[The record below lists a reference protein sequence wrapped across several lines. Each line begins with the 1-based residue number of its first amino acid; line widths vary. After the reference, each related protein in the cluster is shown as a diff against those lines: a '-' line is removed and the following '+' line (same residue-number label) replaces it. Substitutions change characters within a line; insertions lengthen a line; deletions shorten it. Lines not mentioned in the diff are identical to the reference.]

1 VSYLEIYAL
10 VGSSGTGKSHRAAV
24 VANRLEVQAI
34 IDDGL
39 LIQGNQII
47 AGTSAKRQSTRLGAI
62 KAALFM
68 DENRAQEMKEAIDK
82 LAPARILI
90 LGTSD
95 RMVTRITGR
104 LGLPSPQKTMNI
116 EEFASEKE
124 IRKAKYLRTHFSKH
138 VIPAPTLEVEKS
150 FPGTLVDPL
159 HVFLKKKETP
169 GKKEWLEQSIIRP
182 SFTLDGKLTIADR
195 AIIIIAGYAAQS
207 VAGVTST
214 GNITVNV
221 EQEGII
227 TIDISSTIAYGLP
240 VHHVAFELQ
249 RQIDLTVEKIT
260 GLQVRK
266 VNVLVKSLSFP
277 KAKSVKRTIPYSKP
291 FS

>member
-1 VSYLEIYAL
+1 MEIYAL

-24 VANRLEVQAI
+24 VANQLEAQAI

-47 AGTSAKRQSTRLGAI
+47 AGTSAKRQPTRIGAI

-68 DENRAQEMKEAIDK
+68 DDNRAQEMIEAIDK
-82 LAPARILI
+82 LAPTNILI

-95 RMVTRITGR
+95 RMAKRISSR
-104 LGLPSPQKTMNI
+104 LGLPSPQKIINI
-116 EEFASEKE
+116 EEVASDKE

-138 VIPAPTLEVEKS
+138 VIPAPTLEVKKS

-159 HVFLKKKETP
+159 HIFLKKKETP
-169 GKKEWLEQSIIRP
+169 GKREWLEQSIVRP
-182 SFTLDGKLTIADR
+182 TFTINGKLTIADR
-195 AIIIIAGYAAQS
+195 VISTIANYASQS

-214 GNITVNV
+214 GRIVVNV

-227 TIDISSTIAYGLP
+227 TIDISPTIAYGQP
-240 VHHVAFELQ
+240 VHKVAVEMQ
-249 RQIDLTVEKIT
+249 HQIELTVEAIT

-266 VNVLVKSLSFP
+266 VNVMVKGLSF
-277 KAKSVKRTIPYSKP
+277 IM
-291 FS
+291 